1 MIGIID
7 YGMGNIQSVK
17 NALLR
22 VGGNVEIV
30 TTGKQLASCEGLVL
44 PGVGAFSKAMENLAM
59 LGLVEPLKSTVAHG
73 TPLLGVCL
81 GLQLLADSSEEFGDH
96 PGLGLIPGR
105 VCRIPVK
112 QGYHLPHI
120 GWNPVKY
127 NYSQET
133 GIFKGV
139 REDSSFYFVHSYMF
153 DCDPS
158 FVSAVTDHGTAVTA
172 AVQHGNIYA
181 TQFHPEKSQTNGLRV
196 LKNFVELV
204 AENWKM
210 NHG

>member
-7 YGMGNIQSVK
+7 YEMGNIQSVR
-17 NALLR
+17 NAFLR

-30 TTGKQLASCEGLVL
+30 TTVESLTSCEGLVL
-44 PGVGAFSKAMENLAM
+44 PGVGAFSKAMENLAK
-59 LGLVEPLKSTVAHG
+59 LGLVESIKRKVANG

-105 VCRIPVK
+105 VRRIPVK
-112 QGYHLPHI
+112 PGHHLPHI
-120 GWNPVKY
+120 GWNSVKY
-127 NYSQET
+127 TNPQET

-139 REDSSFYFVHSYMF
+139 ADDSAFYFVHSYMF

-158 FVSAVTDHGTAVTA
+158 FVTAVTNHGARVTA
-172 AVQHGNIYA
+172 AIQRGNIYA
-181 TQFHPEKSQTNGLRV
+181 AQFHPEKSQTNGLRL
-196 LKNFVELV
+196 LKNFVGLV
-204 AENWKM
+204 AEQKKV